1 MENSKKHPG
10 DGLPRIQQDQRVCN
24 SCGTRFL
31 SGVMQIERGEPK
43 QMLCKNCAKTII
55 GGK

>member
-10 DGLPRIQQDQRVCN
+10 DGLPWIAQDQRVCN

-43 QMLCKNCAKTII
+43 QMLCKDCAKTVI